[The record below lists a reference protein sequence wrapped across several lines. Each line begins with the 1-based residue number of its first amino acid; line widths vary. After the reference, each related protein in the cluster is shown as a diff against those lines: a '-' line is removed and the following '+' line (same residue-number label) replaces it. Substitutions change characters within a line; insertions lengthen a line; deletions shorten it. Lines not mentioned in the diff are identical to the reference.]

1 MKIKILIADDHAI
14 VRYGLASLIATQ
26 SDMEVVGQAKNGK
39 EVVAL
44 ALGTRPDI
52 AIMDLAMPKMDGAEA
67 TAVLHE
73 KLPETKVVI
82 LTSFVA
88 SDGIA
93 HALDNGAAG
102 AIMKTTDDSEILPAL
117 RRIAAGERIISPD
130 IKKQLAANPPVP
142 RLSPRQHEI
151 LDAIARGLTN
161 KEIAMQLGIRKDGVE
176 KHVKVLLAKVG
187 AANRTEAAAIAL
199 RKGILNAQA

>member
-39 EVVAL
+39 EAIAL
-44 ALGTRPDI
+44 ALAAKPDV

-73 KLPETKVVI
+73 KLPDTKVLI

-102 AIMKTTDDSEILPAL
+102 AIMKTTDDSEILPLL
-117 RRIAAGERIISPD
+117 RRIASG
-130 IKKQLAANPPVP
+130 
-142 RLSPRQHEI
+142 
-151 LDAIARGLTN
+151 
-161 KEIAMQLGIRKDGVE
+161 
-176 KHVKVLLAKVG
+176 
-187 AANRTEAAAIAL
+187 
-199 RKGILNAQA
+199 